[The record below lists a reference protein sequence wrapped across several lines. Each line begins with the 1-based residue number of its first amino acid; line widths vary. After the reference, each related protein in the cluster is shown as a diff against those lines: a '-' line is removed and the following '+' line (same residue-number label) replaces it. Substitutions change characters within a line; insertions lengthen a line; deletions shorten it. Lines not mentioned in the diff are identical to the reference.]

1 MISKNMGYNITS
13 ENARQMQELSAEKK
27 RQKKAAREKLMAI
40 VDEVVDEITAPSED
54 LNELSKRVKK
64 KRTSHGARVWL
75 NALSSPKTAY
85 PAMQDLMNRVVGKP
99 KQEEPMQVD
108 ITTGGQ
114 AFTGFSSVL
123 PSMPHIE
130 EICAEIDAQR
140 EQNTEDE

>member
-1 MISKNMGYNITS
+1 MGYNITS

-27 RQKKAAREKLMAI
+27 RQKKKSREALLAVI
-40 VDEVVDEITAPSED
+40 DEVVEEVTTPSED
-54 LNELSKRVKK
+54 LNDLGKRMKK
-64 KRTSHGARVWL
+64 KRTSHATRVWL
-75 NALSSPKTAY
+75 NALGNPKTGYFAL
-85 PAMQDLMNRVVGKP
+85 QDLILRVVGKP
-99 KQEEPMQVD
+99 KQEEVAKVD

-123 PSMPHIE
+123 PTMPHIE